1 MKKDIF
7 LKQPRRGKTHEVQL
21 TPHKAEG
28 RNVVMEATGRSMW
41 TIPVILLLA
50 VILTA
55 CDPGYNE
62 EIVIRNE
69 SNYTVTVIPGTRD
82 CATGSPEYSVENR
95 SYTIAPN
102 AEVVIHTIG
111 GIGGASLEEGIATF
125 QQYYGDS
132 VIIRFPN
139 IEIEPTPQIIYHI
152 NDTTGISPFNFKD
165 AHYQYEEKHS
175 TGRFF
180 NGHPMY
186 GKHTFI
192 VTDGHYNAAME
203 QLER

>member
-1 MKKDIF
+1 MIRF
-7 LKQPRRGKTHEVQL
+7 T
-21 TPHKAEG
+21 A
-28 RNVVMEATGRSMW
+28 
-41 TIPVILLLA
+41 IILLTVLA
-50 VILTA
+50 TA

-62 EIVIRNE
+62 NMTIRNT
-69 SNYTVTVIPGTRD
+69 SAHTVTVIPGTRD
-82 CATGSPEYSVENR
+82 CATGCPEYSVENKTV
-95 SYTIAPN
+95 TIAPN
-102 AEVVIHTIG
+102 AEVVIHANG

-152 NDTTGISPFNFKD
+152 NDTTGISPFNFKGT
-165 AHYQYEEKHS
+165 HYQYEEKYN
-175 TGRFF
+175 TGRIF

-186 GKHTFI
+186 GKLTFI
-192 VTDGHYNAAME
+192 VTDEHYNAAME

>member
-7 LKQPRRGKTHEVQL
+7 LKQSRRGKTHEVQL

-69 SNYTVTVIPGTRD
+69 SNYTVTAIPCT
-82 CATGSPEYSVENR
+82 AN
-95 SYTIAPN
+95 
-102 AEVVIHTIG
+102 IHSSSRT
-111 GIGGASLEEGIATF
+111 
-125 QQYYGDS
+125 
-132 VIIRFPN
+132 N
-139 IEIEPTPQIIYHI
+139 ITLLPW
-152 NDTTGISPFNFKD
+152 NS
-165 AHYQYEEKHS
+165 
-175 TGRFF
+175 
-180 NGHPMY
+180 
-186 GKHTFI
+186 
-192 VTDGHYNAAME
+192 
-203 QLER
+203 

>member
-1 MKKDIF
+1 MKLMIRF
-7 LKQPRRGKTHEVQL
+7 T
-21 TPHKAEG
+21 A
-28 RNVVMEATGRSMW
+28 
-41 TIPVILLLA
+41 IILLTVLA
-50 VILTA
+50 TA

-62 EIVIRNE
+62 NMTIRNA
-69 SNYTVTVIPGTRD
+69 STHTVTVIPGTRD
-82 CATGSPEYSVENR
+82 CATGCPEYSVENKTV
-95 SYTIAPN
+95 TIAPN
-102 AEVVIHTIG
+102 AEVVIHASG
-111 GIGGASLEEGIATF
+111 GIGGASLEEGIVTF

-165 AHYQYEEKHS
+165 AHYQYEEKYN
-175 TGRFF
+175 TGRIF

-186 GKHTFI
+186 GKLTFI
-192 VTDGHYNAAME
+192 VTDEHYNAAME